1 MKDIS
6 RFSAILTLV
15 ALITTRSLAW
25 VNKITKPKIIA
36 QQENGLVEALSSV
49 LPGCSEGEII
59 PTKENGQIL
68 YYEGYRDKEHT
79 LLIGYAFLAE
89 GKGYSSTIRT
99 LVGID
104 TSFTIYAIKI
114 LSQQETPG
122 LGSLCEEVQSGE
134 SKPWWQAQFTGK
146 TAKGIAVDKDKG
158 DIESITGAT
167 ITSRAI
173 VNSIADCVNRLFEKQ
188 KLNDANE

>member
-1 MKDIS
+1 MKDIAQ
-6 RFSAILTLV
+6 FAATLTLV
-15 ALITTRSLAW
+15 ALITAGSLAW
-25 VNKITKPKIIA
+25 VNKITKPKIVE
-36 QQENGLVEALSSV
+36 QQENALTVALSSV
-49 LPGCSEGEII
+49 LPDCIKGII
-59 PTKENGQIL
+59 VPVKKNDHIS
-68 YYEGYRDKEHT
+68 YYQGYLDKEQT
-79 LLIGYAFLAE
+79 QLIGYAYLAE

-104 TSFTIYAIKI
+104 TLFTIYAIKI

-122 LGSLCEEVQSGE
+122 LGSLCEEVRSGE
-134 SKPWWQAQFTGK
+134 SKPWWQVQFTGK

-173 VNSIADCVNRLFEKQ
+173 TNSISEGVNRLFE
-188 KLNDANE
+188 LSNLTDTNE